1 MKDKNVLVILNAR
14 AANDQDLHLAF
25 GDLYGRGY
33 RFDIPTLS
41 QAGDARR
48 VVAEATT
55 TQVDL
60 ILMGGGDGTL
70 NEAVSGLQD
79 AGHLEDVPVALMP
92 FGTGNDFATG
102 CGFLP
107 DTPEVMLHRAL
118 AATELRVD
126 LGRADE
132 RIFVNAVSGGVGA
145 EATAETPDWLKAGVG
160 KLAYFLTGAV
170 KAGNL
175 EGKEV
180 RFTAEGFAWTG
191 KMLGFVVGNGSHAG
205 GNVRVSPNARV
216 DDGLLD
222 LTIFP
227 ECPFADL
234 TNIAAQYMFPTGDA
248 LPEQVITAQAPAFT
262 LRANEAIHI
271 NLDGEPLQIEEMQFG
286 IMPGALRFLG
296 GLPGRQ

>member
-1 MKDKNVLVILNAR
+1 MNDKNVLVILNAR
-14 AANDQDLHLAF
+14 AANDQGLHLAF
-25 GDLYGRGY
+25 GDFHGRGY
-33 RFDIPTLS
+33 RFDIPTLT

-48 VVAEATT
+48 IVAEAATA
-55 TQVDL
+55 QVDL
-60 ILMGGGDGTL
+60 ILVGGGDGTL
-70 NEAVSGLQD
+70 NEAVNGLQD
-79 AGHLEDVPVALMP
+79 AGHLENIPVALMP

-107 DTPEVMLHRAL
+107 DTPDVMLRRAL
-118 AATELRVD
+118 EATELRTD
-126 LGRADE
+126 IGRAGE
-132 RIFVNAVSGGVGA
+132 RCFINAVSGGVGA

-180 RFTAEGFAWTG
+180 HFAAEGFAWSG
-191 KMLGFVVGNGSHAG
+191 KMFGFVVGNGSHAG

-234 TNIAAQYMFPTGDA
+234 TDIATQYMFPKGDA
-248 LPEQVITAQAPAFT
+248 LPDQVITAQASAFT
-262 LRANEAIHI
+262 LQASEAIHI
-271 NLDGEPLQIEEMQFG
+271 NLDGEPLQIEAMQFG
-286 IMPGALRFLG
+286 ILPRALRFLG
-296 GLPGRQ
+296 GLPGR